1 LIQPTSDKEWSIK
14 VVPKLTD
21 RTSSGF
27 VTNFG
32 EFDKFLILV
41 IKRIFGI
48 GFMWITVFTALKS
61 CKITEKIAGSV
72 QEFAQGMAA
81 ATPIIPVAG

>member
-1 LIQPTSDKEWSIK
+1 LVS
-14 VVPKLTD
+14 KLTD
-21 RTSSGF
+21 DSSSGF
-27 VTNFG
+27 VTDFG

-48 GFMWITVFTALKS
+48 GFMWIAVFTALKS
-61 CKITEKIAGSV
+61 CKLTEKIAGSV
-72 QEFAQGMAA
+72 QNFAQSMAK